1 MPYWVSK
8 GTTNHMKNLILF
20 VALMLSFTLFT
31 SCATLFSK
39 KRTVTVTSDVD
50 GADVFIGSKYVGKTP
65 LSYETKKTGMTITV
79 QKKGYAPQEIFTN
92 RSIKGVVWLDCLA
105 GGIPGIVDLCS
116 GKYYKYKETDYFVSL
131 KDPRINQ
138 AHNDRIN
145 KKYEWVTKVAAPL
158 AAVTMSGVT
167 TYANAKQA
175 ENAKKA
181 AMEKAR
187 QEQERAES
195 YAKMQANY
203 LENQQRLEARE
214 QQERDRMT
222 AATRRYYEQTYGN
235 RSTSSRNMET
245 SDLAQHNAAR
255 MSDAIYGT
263 AATNQAL
270 AQQRQYDAQQN
281 QRVLAQQRQ
290 VNQQQIPQAQPQQSY
305 PGSVVNAVTST
316 GAHVQIK
323 VNGSQ
328 VTAYSSGNN
337 LIGPEWHGVVPI
349 AIVQETS
356 NPISQASSDIAS
368 RFAYQASVRE
378 LGMVYWGTPTKRVI
392 NDAPKGNPV
401 KAVTKTGQTLT
412 IMVNGNNVVAFG
424 AGLNQASDI
433 QWYNI
438 IPNANI
444 ANTNNSFD
452 GELATRFKYK
462 ANIPS
467 IGTVYF

>member
-65 LSYETKKTGMTITV
+65 LSYETKKTEMTITV

-222 AATRRYYEQTYGN
+222 AATRRYNEQTYGN
-235 RSTSSRNMET
+235 RSTSSRKMET

-270 AQQRQYDAQQN
+270 AQQRRYDAQQN
-281 QRVLAQQRQ
+281 QQARINEQRMLDQQLGTTENAITSSGARIQIKVKNGVVTAYSTSNSNYSGTGPEWNRVSSPVSRTTDNRYGYEANLVGVGKVFWGESRPVISNHQGGVA
-290 VNQQQIPQAQPQQSY
+290 
-305 PGSVVNAVTST
+305 VNAVTINGET
-316 GAHVQIK
+316 IQIRVENEVVIAYRK
-323 VNGSQ
+323 NGNLPWNGRAVSAKKTN
-328 VTAYSSGNN
+328 VTYDG
-337 LIGPEWHGVVPI
+337 E
-349 AIVQETS
+349 Q
-356 NPISQASSDIAS
+356 IAS
-368 RFAYQASVRE
+368 
-378 LGMVYWGTPTKRVI
+378 
-392 NDAPKGNPV
+392 
-401 KAVTKTGQTLT
+401 
-412 IMVNGNNVVAFG
+412 
-424 AGLNQASDI
+424 
-433 QWYNI
+433 
-438 IPNANI
+438 
-444 ANTNNSFD
+444 
-452 GELATRFKYK
+452 RFKYK
-462 ANIPS
+462 ADLPG